1 MLSRLCGVA
10 ADGPYQASSFRRK
23 LVEALNIV
31 ETGVSQL
38 ALPVTWDAAHVL
50 NLGVAGVKDSKSP
63 TGIFFQRFL
72 KRCNVFNSILANG
85 KGFAFLQLVDQSA
98 RRPVA
103 YAGQRFASSSYEQ
116 WLKIEKS
123 YGSFWKAFDKLYP
136 NRDEDE
142 ELQYMI
148 AGSDFVADLLACL
161 DILEPI
167 VDLMLRV
174 QSLDTPVWKLKLW
187 WPKVKSKLT
196 GAATGDKVYFPRLQ
210 QAGDLKPGGEYKGVE
225 LLEGWLVSKDEGKEA
240 GGSRFTW
247 KMREEN
253 EIREDHKRLA
263 SDLVVALDRRVK
275 SVVSDNS
282 LSVLQVFDAAA
293 LVSLHCGS
301 SSDGAVKL
309 VVQDGEYETYGVEAC
324 EAVLKVA
331 SKMEHIQKSGMD
343 FDPRLAF
350 RYMSRLKE
358 AVKAGIWDGLCP
370 DWFIVRETDTPMKS
384 QDVQLV
390 RFELA
395 PSDTLDTF
403 FTIKFANGK
412 QHHVRLH
419 EQNFY
424 SSFYARED
432 LYGIAKAP
440 SCAILDI
447 VLAKGGPE
455 AIAESYYRAMRA
467 QQQSGGQSNE
477 TLARR
482 TKLNWCLPSLNK
494 CEDIIKESVSVYLK
508 GDDNIRAHRQRAFF
522 FEARES
528 SLSVKSNRSS

>member
-1 MLSRLCGVA
+1 
-10 ADGPYQASSFRRK
+10 
-23 LVEALNIV
+23 
-31 ETGVSQL
+31 
-38 ALPVTWDAAHVL
+38 
-50 NLGVAGVKDSKSP
+50 
-63 TGIFFQRFL
+63 
-72 KRCNVFNSILANG
+72 
-85 KGFAFLQLVDQSA
+85 
-98 RRPVA
+98 
-103 YAGQRFASSSYEQ
+103 
-116 WLKIEKS
+116 
-123 YGSFWKAFDKLYP
+123 
-136 NRDEDE
+136 
-142 ELQYMI
+142 MI
-148 AGSDFVADLLACL
+148 AVSDLVAELLACL

-167 VDLMLRV
+167 LDLMLRV

-187 WPKVKSKLT
+187 WPKVKFKLT
-196 GAATGDKVYFPRLQ
+196 GAATGDKVYFSRLQ

-253 EIREDHKRLA
+253 EIRDHKRLA
-263 SDLVVALDRRVK
+263 SDLVAALDRRVK

-301 SSDGAVKL
+301 SSDGVVKL
-309 VVQDGEYETYGVEAC
+309 AVQDGEYETYGVEAC

-390 RFELA
+390 TFELA

-403 FTIKFANGK
+403 FTMKFTNGK
-412 QHHVRLH
+412 QHNVRLY

-424 SSFYARED
+424 SSFYARKD
-432 LYGIAKAP
+432 LYGIVKAP

-447 VLAKGGPE
+447 DLAKGGPE
-455 AIAESYYRAMRA
+455 TIAESYYSAMRA

-482 TKLNWCLPSLNK
+482 TKLNN
-494 CEDIIKESVSVYLK
+494 IIKQSVSVYLK

-522 FEARES
+522 SRHQNHH
-528 SLSVKSNRSS
+528 SVSKVIDRVNSDLGRCPFLAEQ